1 MNKKK
6 KGNYKLKTKYREAKL
21 EKDEIKFPV
30 KIIDPSEIIQYVRSL
45 ISEVVRPKKDQ
56 PEKKKQVHKLSK
68 ITKMSHGFRESPQK
82 SFPR

>member
-21 EKDEIKFPV
+21 EKDEIKVPV

-56 PEKKKQVHKLSK
+56 PEKKNKFTNYRNL
-68 ITKMSHGFRESPQK
+68 TKMSHGFRESPQK